1 MELILNI
8 DIAIFHFINRG
19 LSNPLFDFIMPLFHH
34 EKYFIPLLIIPW
46 VSAIVYDRPNRWK
59 LVCIIPITIL
69 FVDQT
74 GLLIKNYTARP
85 RPWVIL
91 DPTIMHHLAN
101 PSGAN
106 LSFPS
111 NHAANMSA
119 LAVIFSNIYKKYMKI
134 FWICATT
141 VMFSRIY
148 IGVHYPSDVFVGGIL
163 GFIIGIILLRLF
175 DLTKNLLKKN

>member
-74 GLLIKNYTARP
+74 GLLIKNYIFRP
-85 RPWVIL
+85 RPWEIL
-91 DPTIMHHLAN
+91 DSTIIHHLVN
-101 PSGAN
+101 PSGTN
-106 LSFPS
+106 LSYPS
-111 NHAANMSA
+111 NHAANSAA
-119 LAVIFSNIYKKYMKI
+119 LATLFSLIYRNTKYI
-134 FWICATT
+134 FWSIAVI

-148 IGVHYPSDVFVGGIL
+148 IGVHFPLDVASGCV
-163 GFIIGIILLRLF
+163 IGIFYGLLF
-175 DLTKNLLKKN
+175 VKVWEYSNKQYSN